1 VTFAIPGRLVFC
13 VAALLAL
20 AFAQPANA
28 AFAPDPAHSPNAD
41 DMRVAYWVMIVLG
54 ILIALALAGGLL
66 VAVRRFRSKGSDEEP
81 RQLTAGRGFIA
92 KVGAGLT
99 ALALAIFVFGVVVSN
114 GVKEADAEDGTEE
127 IEIQAVA
134 QQWLWRFGYP
144 EQAEGSFSEGINTI
158 FSYGEL
164 VVPVDTLVN
173 LNIRSTDVI
182 HSWFVP
188 ALGPQVWAVP
198 GETQELSFI
207 ADEEGV
213 YTGQSTVFS
222 GAAGYPVMRA
232 VVRVV
237 SADEYADYIEQH
249 NTELQEGQAAVRE
262 AAETQIAAENSDE
275 TADTDE
281 SAAESGDT
289 ATGQEDDSP

>member
-1 VTFAIPGRLVFC
+1 VTLPSPGRLVFAF
-13 VAALLAL
+13 AALLAL
-20 AFAQPANA
+20 ALAQPANA
-28 AFAPDPAHSPNAD
+28 AISPDAAHSPNAE
-41 DMRVAYWVMIVLG
+41 DMRTGYWVMLIV
-54 ILIALALAGGLL
+54 ATVLALGLIGGLV
-66 VAVRRFRSKGSDEEP
+66 VAVRRFRSDGSSEQP
-81 RQLTAGRGFIA
+81 RHLTAGRGFIA
-92 KVGAGLT
+92 KVGAGLG
-99 ALALAIFVFGVVVSN
+99 ALALAIFVFGIVVSN
-114 GVKEADAEDGTEE
+114 GVREATAEDGAEE

-164 VVPVDTLVN
+164 VVPVDTVVN

-188 ALGPQVWAVP
+188 ALGPQIWAVP

-207 ADEEGV
+207 ADEEGL
-213 YTGQSTVFS
+213 YPGRSTVFS

-237 SADEYADYIEQH
+237 SADEYADHIEEL
-249 NTELQEGQAAVRE
+249 NTNLQEGQAAVRE
-262 AAETQIAAENSDE
+262 AAAAE
-275 TADTDE
+275 ADATDSE
-281 SAAESGDT
+281 QTS
-289 ATGQEDDSP
+289 ATGEDE